1 MSEHKD
7 WVGDSNSIYKTLGAS
22 NHTEK
27 ERETNDF
34 YATDPIAI
42 DKLIKKFSIP
52 HNVWECACGN
62 GTLVKR
68 LKDLGHFVFASD
80 IIDRGCSDKLI
91 DFLTIN
97 KVPEELGNDFCI
109 LTNPPYSAGCEFV
122 TKSLDLLDN
131 GQFVIMFLKLQF
143 LEGKKRFNEI
153 YSKNPPRYL
162 FVSTERI
169 LCAKNARF
177 DEMKAGGGSAVAYG
191 WYVWQK
197 GYQGKTEIDWI

>member
-80 IIDRGCSDKLI
+80 IIDRGYSDKLI
-91 DFLTIN
+91 DFLTID
-97 KVPEELGNDFCI
+97 KAPEELGNDFCI

-122 TKSLDLLDN
+122 TKALNLLND
-131 GQFVIMFLKLQF
+131 GQFAIMFLKIQF